1 MTYVAL
7 PRETRCTRA
16 CTMLGSMPERAAGW
30 SVAASILLAGCERV
44 PSINFLGAYFPS
56 WMACILIGIALT
68 LAARRAFAAG
78 GVDSL
83 IGPRAL
89 VYPALALAFTLGAWV
104 AFFRG

>member
-1 MTYVAL
+1 MLRAM
-7 PRETRCTRA
+7 RERN
-16 CTMLGSMPERAAGW
+16 AGL
-30 SVAASILLAGCERV
+30 SVAASMLLGGCERV

-68 LAARRAFAAG
+68 LAARRALAAG
-78 GVDSL
+78 GIDSL
-83 IGPRAL
+83 IGPRVL